1 MGSLFSKK
9 KESRITEQDK
19 AILQLKKQRDQLKQY
34 SKKIQLTLERDRQ
47 MAKTLIHNGQ
57 KARAKLLLKK
67 KRFQEQLLTKTD
79 GMLDNI
85 EQMTQDLEFA
95 QVEMKVVDGL
105 KEGNQAL
112 KKMHDLVSIDEIERI
127 MDETQDGI
135 EKQQEIDE
143 LLSGQLTAEDEDA
156 VLAEL
161 DELVAA
167 EEEPPGE
174 PAERL
179 PEPGERLPDVPQE
192 ELPSVPDEQPAEK
205 ERREK
210 SRQERVALPA

>member
-1 MGSLFSKK
+1 MGSLFSRK

-19 AILQLKKQRDQLKQY
+19 AVLQLKKQRDQLKQY
-34 SKKIQLTLERDRQ
+34 TKKIQLTLEKDRQ
-47 MAKTLIHNGQ
+47 MAKTLLHSGQ
-57 KARAKLLLKK
+57 KSRAKLLLKK
-67 KRFQEQLLTKTD
+67 KRFQEQLLTRTE

-85 EQMTQDLEFA
+85 EQMTHDLEFA
-95 QVEMKVVDGL
+95 QVEMKVLDGL
-105 KEGNQAL
+105 KDGNAAL

-143 LLSGQLTAEDEDA
+143 LLSGQLTDEDEQA

-167 EEEPPGE
+167 ELPAE
-174 PAERL
+174 PAQ
-179 PEPGERLPDVPQE
+179 RLPDVPAE
-192 ELPSVPDEQPAEK
+192 PLPQPEPEPERDEPEPERAAPRRVPLA
-205 ERREK
+205 
-210 SRQERVALPA
+210 A